1 MTWRN
6 VLAEMKKEQKRIG
19 MIVHGQYLSDARVRR
34 QAECLAEAGFDIH
47 VVCSRSGVSHNSN
60 SEPAYE
66 VVNGVH
72 IHRIPLTKKR
82 GSKSRYFFEY
92 TFMTIFGIWKL
103 AYLHSQKKFD
113 VVHIHNMPDMLVL
126 SGLIPKWTGSVLV
139 LDIHDPM
146 SELFQENYHLDGSNT
161 FIRFLE
167 LQEKFSYALANR
179 LVTVSIP
186 MAENVAK
193 KGGCAPADVSIIHN
207 YPDLN
212 AFPINE
218 GRNTWPS
225 NKERIVFIYS
235 GTVTEHYKL
244 DIAIKALAVA
254 SREIPNISFQILG
267 EGNRLVQ
274 VLSLANDL
282 GISDKVELL
291 PTVKIH
297 EVKNIMAN
305 ADVGI
310 STHQAGVFGDLYFS
324 TKIIEFMTQG
334 LPVISSRTYTIDK
347 YIPDDSI
354 FYFEPENVEDLAKK
368 IVYVCNNP
376 DVVLEKIKN
385 SRKLI
390 AQYSWQEEKS
400 KYLSFYNELTRPSF

>member
-1 MTWRN
+1 MDERRQ
-6 VLAEMKKEQKRIG
+6 MKKRIG
-19 MIVHGQYLSDARVRR
+19 MIVHGQYLRDARVRR
-34 QAECLAEAGFDIH
+34 QAECLAEAGFEIL
-47 VVCSRSGVSHNSN
+47 VVCSRSDSSPKSN

-72 IHRIPLTKKR
+72 IHRIPLIKKR
-82 GSKSRYFFEY
+82 GNKSRYFFEY
-92 TFMTIFGIWKL
+92 AFLTLFGVWKL
-103 AYLHSQKKFD
+103 AYLHLRNNFD
-113 VVHIHNMPDMLVL
+113 VVHIHNMPDLLIL

-146 SELFQENYHLDGSNT
+146 SELFQENYHLDGSHT
-161 FIRFLE
+161 FIRLLE
-167 LQEKFSYALANR
+167 LQERFCYGLADR

-193 KGGCAPADVSIIHN
+193 KSGCALDSVEVVHN
-207 YPDLN
+207 YPDLR
-212 AFPINE
+212 AFPINDD
-218 GRNTWPS
+218 RRQWPS
-225 NKERIVFIYS
+225 NKEKIVFIYS

-244 DIAIKALAVA
+244 DIAVKALAIA
-254 SREIPNISFQILG
+254 SREIPKIRFQILG
-267 EGNRLVQ
+267 DGNRLEH
-274 VLSLANDL
+274 VLSIARDL
-282 GISDKVELL
+282 RIDDKVELL
-291 PTVKIH
+291 PSVNIH

-334 LPVISSRTYTIDK
+334 LPVVSSRTYTIDK

-354 FYFEPENVEDLAKK
+354 FYFEPENVEDLAKQIIYICK
-368 IVYVCNNP
+368 NP

-385 SRKLI
+385 SRKLLSK
-390 AQYSWQEEKS
+390 YSWQEEKI
-400 KYLSFYNELTRPSF
+400 KLLSFYENICRKNR

>member
-1 MTWRN
+1 
-6 VLAEMKKEQKRIG
+6 MKKRIC

-34 QAECLAEAGFDIH
+34 QAECLAEAGLEIH
-47 VVCSRSGVSHNSN
+47 VVCSRSGSSSKGN
-60 SEPAYE
+60 SEPTYE
-66 VVNGVH
+66 VVNDVH
-72 IHRIPLTKKR
+72 IHRIPLNKKR
-82 GSKSRYFFEY
+82 GSKPRYFFEY
-92 TFMTIFGIWKL
+92 AFMTLFGVWKI
-103 AYLHSQKKFD
+103 ASLHLRNKFD
-113 VVHIHNMPDMLVL
+113 VVHIHNMPDLLIL

-146 SELFQENYHLDGSNT
+146 SELFQENYHLDGSDT
-161 FIRFLE
+161 IIRLLE
-167 LQEKFSYALANR
+167 LQERFCYGLADR

-193 KGGCAPADVSIIHN
+193 KSGCALDSVKVIHN
-207 YPDLN
+207 YPDLK

-218 GRNTWPS
+218 DRRQWPL
-225 NKERIVFIYS
+225 NKEKIVFIYS

-244 DIAIKALAVA
+244 DIAVKALAIA
-254 SREIPNISFQILG
+254 LREIPNIRFQILG
-267 EGNRLVQ
+267 EGNRLEQ
-274 VLSLANDL
+274 VLSTARDL
-282 GISDKVELL
+282 GIGDKVEML
-291 PTVKIH
+291 PPVKIH

-305 ADVGI
+305 ADIGI

-354 FYFEPENVEDLAKK
+354 FYFEPENVEDLAKQ
-368 IVYVCNNP
+368 IIYICNNP

-390 AQYSWQEEKS
+390 SQYSWQEEK
-400 KYLSFYNELTRPSF
+400 KRYLSFYQELINSSSK